1 MKKND
6 FYNKDEK
13 LYRNLHKGVED
24 LKFLIEISTEETMKY
39 KDFLISQMT
48 DKEMERHKAFVR
60 KVKDLLDNGKNE
72 EAKELRK
79 RHNNE

>member
-1 MKKND
+1 
-6 FYNKDEK
+6 
-13 LYRNLHKGVED
+13 
-24 LKFLIEISTEETMKY
+24 MKY